1 MLVRV
6 STLFL
11 DLKQVCDES
20 DCFDGGVCVGGVDHA
35 GASEYC
41 GVEFRGAVRFSR
53 QSAACRRGHVGVCV
67 AAGADG
73 AGLA

>member
-1 MLVRV
+1 MLATV

-20 DCFDGGVCVGGVDHA
+20 DCFHGGFCVGCVDHA
-35 GASEYC
+35 GAGEYR

-53 QSAACRRGHVGVCV
+53 QSAACCRSDAGVCAV
-67 AAGADG
+67 AGVDG
-73 AGLA
+73 IGPA